1 MVVPS
6 RIELEYQVPET
17 CILSI
22 VLRDQTYHPNL
33 CVLSPS
39 DWRQPGGHCTT
50 GPNLS
55 SKPLRTIPVRL
66 ASAGRTLYYGT
77 KLIIQTSAYYPRP
90 TGVSRA
96 GIVLRGQSGKTT
108 GKNFG
113 TGQVSNC
120 NSVFLDVNFFSSQS
134 EKITQAR
141 AKQKPA
147 STSDA

>member
-17 CILSI
+17 CVLSI

-77 KLIIQTSAYYPRP
+77 KLIIQAFAYYPRP

-96 GIVLRGQSGKTT
+96 DIVLRDQTYHPNLCILSPSDWRQPGGHCTTRPIGQNYRKKFWNRSGIQLQLR
-108 GKNFG
+108 F
-113 TGQVSNC
+113 
-120 NSVFLDVNFFSSQS
+120 
-134 EKITQAR
+134 
-141 AKQKPA
+141 P
-147 STSDA
+147 